1 MRTLIAVPA
10 MDMLSTDFCRSC
22 VGLQLS
28 GEVQWTFSQG
38 SLVYDGR
45 NILADTAVR
54 EGFDRVL
61 WLDSDM
67 VFDPYLFQ
75 RLSEHL
81 DLGKEMVSGLYVSRK
96 APIHPVI
103 YKSIRRDP
111 AENGFTPVAE
121 TFHDYPRDDLFRIAG
136 CGFGGVM
143 MRTDVLMDLED
154 APFTPLPGLGEDF
167 SFCVRMARH
176 GRRIACDSR
185 VKLGHMGVSVFSES
199 MYAHPAQKA
208 GVTDAGID

>member
-1 MRTLIAVPA
+1 MKTLIAIPA
-10 MDMLSTDFCRSC
+10 MEQIYTVTAQCLANLRPVDQFGTQFAIRMQVDHARN
-22 VGLQLS
+22 
-28 GEVQWTFSQG
+28 
-38 SLVYDGR
+38 SLAKYA
-45 NILADTAVR
+45 I
-54 EGFDRVL
+54 EHGFDRIL
-61 WLDSDM
+61 WIDSDM
-67 VFDPYLFQ
+67 TFDADLME
-75 RLSEHL
+75 RLSADIDEGW
-81 DLGKEMVSGLYVSRK
+81 DVVCGIFFKRK
-96 APIHPVI
+96 FPIEPVV
-103 YKSIRRDP
+103 YKKMG
-111 AENGFTPVAE
+111 AEPPCAE
-121 TFHDYPRDDLFRIAG
+121 PYYDYPQDALFPVAG